1 MTFRRSI
8 ASLHAGSAL
17 DDIRSRG
24 SGNGRFESTENCLHR
39 CVGVLLAP
47 VGSMAAQS
55 EVREAC
61 RTNRTGNA
69 CIRAR
74 TEQVRAAYDV
84 PPIEAHRI
92 AGDRVRQVFYSFDL
106 LPVVS
111 FVAPPGG
118 PATVTVRYPRMR
130 DGSTPEPLRAAVP
143 AWVWQEVFA
152 LPEPFDAPP
161 SAPQRGSTCLDG
173 ATYLAEAVDPGQP
186 IGRPATLRQRLGHD
200 CERGPVPAYATA
212 IAARAL
218 PLLPPCTRIDEP
230 SNTWPIMR
238 LLACRILRG
247 DRMAAADVLNRAR
260 GFGMI
265 HNAGD
270 TARLAGLFS
279 ARSELHWDGAIQAG
293 DPAAAWAARAA
304 PSFGVTRLSIETVEG
319 LSARRVRLTGRL
331 TRPVDT
337 RLGTATGPET
347 AQVEQLWRRDRDGR
361 FRIMRATVGPW
372 EPFAPPRS

>member
-1 MTFRRSI
+1 MAGRWLYI
-8 ASLHAGSAL
+8 GLLASLFVP
-17 DDIRSRG
+17 
-24 SGNGRFESTENCLHR
+24 SGTVTAESQVN
-39 CVGVLLAP
+39 
-47 VGSMAAQS
+47 
-55 EVREAC
+55 EVC
-61 RTNRTGNA
+61 RANRTSDA
-69 CIRAR
+69 CIMAR
-74 TEQVRAAYDV
+74 TEQVRSAYDV
-84 PPIEAHRI
+84 PPLETHRI
-92 AGDRVRQVFYSFDL
+92 AGDRVRQAFYSFDV

-143 AWVWQEVFA
+143 AWAWREVLA

-186 IGRPATLRQRLGHD
+186 IGRPATMRQRLGHD

-218 PLLPPCTRIDEP
+218 SLLPPCTRIDEP
-230 SNTWPIMR
+230 SHAWPIVR
-238 LLACRILRG
+238 LLACRTLRG

-260 GFGMI
+260 GFGMT

-279 ARSELHWDGAIQAG
+279 ARSELHWDGARQAG
-293 DPAAAWAARAA
+293 DPAVVWAARAA
-304 PSFGVTRLSIETVEG
+304 PSLGVTGFSVEAVEG
-319 LSARRVRLTGRL
+319 INGRRVRLTGRL
-331 TRPVDT
+331 SRTVDT
-337 RLGTATGPET
+337 SRGASTGAET
-347 AQVEQLWRRDRDGR
+347 AQVEQLWRRDRDGL
-361 FRIMRATVGPW
+361 FRVVRATVGPW
-372 EPFAPPRS
+372 EPFPATTRR